1 MGSDTWSGRAK
12 RLAPSLAAALM
23 IAAEGLAAQT
33 SPATRPQFKGIWE
46 PVSFTEDLDLKDVFF
61 VTAEVGWASGEG
73 GTIIHT
79 KDGGATWT
87 SQLGGDPASTDAAV
101 RQLRFIDEYRGWA
114 LQGRKLIHTENGTDW
129 EEVPGALPNWVSD
142 YAFVSRRQG
151 VMAATS
157 SSVGHATEVFLT
169 RDGGRTW
176 KPVAQCG
183 IRVAIDGLNRNVT
196 CQISRFHFPSPKV
209 GYLIGYLDCIGMG
222 CGGPPV
228 LGKTEDGGA
237 TWRFLLG
244 PGDVKTTKLKDV
256 FFTDELHG
264 FLNVHSGGSDP
275 KIFATADGGQTWKGV
290 IGTPGD
296 WLRFADPEVGWG
308 FDEQKFS
315 FTTDGGAR
323 WNSRPHRFPANPRA
337 VSMPR
342 RDRAYVAGDNGMVF
356 RYRVVPAS
364 QVTPPEVLV
373 TAAMPSFSSALS
385 EQVTQLDLLVDSL
398 RTMVQQLPAA
408 KSGASSTA
416 SSATSSATASSATS
430 SATSAAASPDS
441 AAASETAPSTDGATN
456 FATDASMPLD
466 APLPP
471 PSDFTAN
478 CCAKKFSRL
487 ETILGAIAGSLP
499 QLIAKNRNS
508 NLLLAAVRMLAD
520 IPGQFRS
527 VKGGLA
533 AFRAA
538 TDQTAAIAALAQVTT
553 AVETLKTQASAA
565 LQKDLPPVDLV
576 TQPWPADAAPA
587 GALPDTETEAQAAA
601 TGAEPSAEPA
611 ADSATAGGNAT
622 ADAVKAKAGDAAK
635 KGLKGLIKKKIK
647 IP

>member
-1 MGSDTWSGRAK
+1 MGHVTWSGLAR
-12 RLAPSLAAALM
+12 RLTPSLAAATMLT
-23 IAAEGLAAQT
+23 IPSLAAQT
-33 SPATRPQFKGIWE
+33 PPATRPQFKGIWE
-46 PVSFTEDLDLKDVFF
+46 SVSFTEDLDLKDVFF
-61 VTAEVGWASGEG
+61 VTANVGWASGEG

-79 KDGGATWT
+79 KDGGANWT
-87 SQLGGDPASTDAAV
+87 AQLGGDPASTDAAIND
-101 RQLRFIDEYRGWA
+101 LRFIDEYRGWA
-114 LQGRKLIHTENGTDW
+114 MQGRKLIHTENGQDW

-142 YAFVSRRQG
+142 YTFVSRRQG

-169 RDGGRTW
+169 RDGGRVW
-176 KPVAQCG
+176 KKVANCAV
-183 IRVAIDGLNRNVT
+183 RAAIDGLNRNVT

-209 GYLIGYLDCIGMG
+209 GYLIGYLDCIGAG

-237 TWRFLLG
+237 TWRFMLG
-244 PGDVKTTKLKDV
+244 PGDVKTTKLRDV
-256 FFTDELHG
+256 FFTDEQHG
-264 FLNVHSGGSDP
+264 FLNVHSGGSEP

-290 IGTPGD
+290 IGTPGT

-308 FDEQKFS
+308 FEEQKFS
-315 FTTDGGAR
+315 YTTDGGAR

-337 VSMPR
+337 VSFPR

-364 QVTPPEVLV
+364 QATTPEVLV

-398 RTMVQQLPAA
+398 QTIVERLPAA
-408 KSGASSTA
+408 SSGASSTA
-416 SSATSSATASSATS
+416 SSATSSATSSSDTS
-430 SATSAAASPDS
+430 SATSTAASPDS
-441 AAASETAPSTDGATN
+441 GAASVTAPSADGATS
-456 FATDASMPLD
+456 FATDASIPLD

-471 PSDFTAN
+471 PSNFTAN

-587 GALPDTETEAQAAA
+587 GALPDSAQPAETS
-601 TGAEPSAEPA
+601 AEPSAEPA

-622 ADAVKAKAGDAAK
+622 AEAVKAKAADAAK
-635 KGLKGLIKKKIK
+635 KGLKGLIKKRIK